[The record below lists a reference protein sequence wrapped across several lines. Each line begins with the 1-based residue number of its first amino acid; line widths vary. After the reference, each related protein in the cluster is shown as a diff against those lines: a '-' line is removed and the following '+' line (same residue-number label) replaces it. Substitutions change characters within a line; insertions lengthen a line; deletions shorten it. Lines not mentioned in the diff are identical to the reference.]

1 MKQPL
6 QRVMPARPQRTEIVP
21 PAKASADVSEVTAF
35 QGQWPYQRDMSSAMP
50 ARKRPERNNGA
61 NVMETARLIEDEDVA
76 ARLRPLVIL
85 VAAAS
90 LLVTAFL
97 IATVN
102 LGALAHDAPRYASL
116 G

>member
-1 MKQPL
+1 
-6 QRVMPARPQRTEIVP
+6 
-21 PAKASADVSEVTAF
+21 
-35 QGQWPYQRDMSSAMP
+35 
-50 ARKRPERNNGA
+50 
-61 NVMETARLIEDEDVA
+61 METARLIEDEDVA